1 MKCFVRGRWAFQSFS
16 HPHFTLGIQ
25 TKIGVGD
32 AAAMMVIVKGCVA
45 LHGECPF
52 SMDYKRENLSRY
64 DLVCIWDTHSNSGR
78 FFLVKIGTLNWM
90 NIREKERQSGDSE
103 RKKNFHC
110 PKSGLDL
117 ESLFALFSLLFLV
130 GRARNITDMH
140 EWSAGPLK
148 IRKRNIIFLLAFR
161 FTLQYS
167 VAVPDTNGFYCSEN
181 SFCYF
186 WFLMLIML

>member
-32 AAAMMVIVKGCVA
+32 AAAMMVIVKGCVV

-64 DLVCIWDTHSNSGR
+64 DLMCIWDTHSNSGR
-78 FFLVKIGTLNWM
+78 FFFGKNRNTELHEHKRKGKAK
-90 NIREKERQSGDSE
+90 RRQ
-103 RKKNFHC
+103 RKKKNFHC
-110 PKSGLDL
+110 PKPGLDL

-167 VAVPDTNGFYCSEN
+167 VAVADTNGFYCSEN